1 LELAENPTV
10 GTAVRNGNLDASKIF
25 GAAGSGTGDLNLKL
39 KIPMNQKLLVV
50 FLGACAAGIVPLR
63 AQTDAASPAAA
74 AAPSNPPAPAPA
86 AVAAPAAP
94 ALSVI
99 LTPSYVSQYMFRGQR
114 LGGQSFEPS
123 VEADYGNWA
132 LGVWSNIPL
141 SDKVPGQSDPEI
153 DPYGSYTYSVTD
165 SFNLQPGFTVY
176 TYTKAPT
183 DQGFY
188 RSTFEPNFA
197 VNYTIGGLKI
207 TPKLYYDVILR
218 GLTSELS
225 AGYVVPLKPLGTEF
239 DFTGTIGNYLLHD
252 AANNTDPHVKAAGNY
267 WLLGVSLPF
276 QLDKAT
282 KFVAGWAYTEGT
294 GAYLKQGTF
303 PRVDN
308 SEAVGRGV
316 ATASLVYT
324 F

>member
-1 LELAENPTV
+1 
-10 GTAVRNGNLDASKIF
+10 
-25 GAAGSGTGDLNLKL
+25 
-39 KIPMNQKLLVV
+39 MNQKLLVAV
-50 FLGACAAGIVPLR
+50 LGVCAAAILPLR
-63 AQTDAASPAAA
+63 AQTDAPAAPSA
-74 AAPSNPPAPAPA
+74 AAPAIPAPAPA
-86 AVAAPAAP
+86 AVAPAAP
-94 ALSVI
+94 TLSVV
-99 LTPSYVSQYMFRGQR
+99 LNPSYVSQYMFRGQR
-114 LGGQSFEPS
+114 LGGQSFQPS

-141 SDKVPGQSDPEI
+141 ADKVPGQSDPEI
-153 DPYGSYTYSVTD
+153 DPYGSYTYTVTD
-165 SFNLQPGFTVY
+165 SFNLQPGFTFY
-176 TYTKAPT
+176 TYDKAPT

-207 TPKLYYDVILR
+207 TPKLYYDVVLR

-225 AGYVVPLKPLGTEF
+225 AGYVVPLKSLGTEF

-252 AANNTDPHVKAAGNY
+252 DVNNADPRVKAAGNY

-276 QLDKAT
+276 QIDKAT
-282 KFVAGWAYTEGT
+282 KFVVGWAYTEGT
-294 GAYLKQGTF
+294 GAYLKQGTL

-308 SEAVGRGV
+308 SESVGRGV
-316 ATASLVYT
+316 ATASLNYT